1 MADTP
6 TNFRSFDQQD
16 HLQVIDALRGYAI
29 LIVIAVHTLG
39 HVPDL
44 AWPVK
49 RVLTMGFYGVQLFFL
64 ASAVTLMMSWHRS
77 ADPFGARSLKFLVRR
92 FFRIAPLYWMAVVF
106 YWFAYEIRAEDFSL
120 QLLFATLFFYNAWS
134 PYLIPTVPGWTPVP
148 GGWSIGVEFCFYL
161 TFPLIATLVTS
172 LRRALGFVALAL
184 GVMLA
189 ASHFGQGLYP
199 EIGMEE
205 RANFLYFWPPNQ
217 LVVFAL
223 GFLLYHL
230 VKDEATR
237 RRIIGSKISADLASL
252 AMLGATLAVALS
264 LGPNKFFDWNRG
276 LPPTHLVMSLC
287 FVPWALVLILK
298 PSGRVINR
306 AITGLGKVSF
316 SAYVLHFAV
325 LRYTGHFL
333 HQVWPVAKTGIY
345 SIAFE
350 AVFLV
355 VALVLTRAI
364 GEASY
369 RLIEQPFIDLGKA
382 LLGSLRQPP
391 AAAAAKTGR

>member
-44 AWPVK
+44 AWPAK

-77 ADPFGARSLKFLVRR
+77 ADPFGPRSLKFLVRR

-148 GGWSIGVEFCFYL
+148 GGWSIGVEFCFYF

-172 LRRALGFVALAL
+172 LRRALVFVALAL

-276 LPPTHLVMSLC
+276 LPPTHLMMSLC

-298 PSGRVINR
+298 PSGQVINR

-325 LRYTGHFL
+325 LKYTGQLL
-333 HQVWPVAKTGIY
+333 HRLWPVAKTGVY

-355 VALVLTRAI
+355 LALVLIRAI

-369 RLIEQPFIDLGKA
+369 RLIEQPFIDLGKS
-382 LLGSLRQPP
+382 LLGRLNRP
-391 AAAAAKTGR
+391 AAARAGH

>member
-44 AWPVK
+44 AWPAK

-77 ADPFGARSLKFLVRR
+77 ADPFGPRSLKFLVRR

-148 GGWSIGVEFCFYL
+148 GGWSIGVEFCFYF

-199 EIGMEE
+199 EIGPEE

-325 LRYTGHFL
+325 LKYTGQLL
-333 HQVWPVAKTGIY
+333 HRLWPVAKTGVY

-355 VALVLTRAI
+355 LALVLIRVI

-382 LLGSLRQPP
+382 LLGRLNGP
-391 AAAAAKTGR
+391 AAARVGR

>member
-44 AWPVK
+44 AWPAK

-77 ADPFGARSLKFLVRR
+77 ADPFGPRSLKFLVRR

-148 GGWSIGVEFCFYL
+148 GGWSIGVEFCFYF

-172 LRRALGFVALAL
+172 LRRALVFVALAL

-189 ASHFGQGLYP
+189 TSHFGQGLYP

-230 VKDEATR
+230 VKDESTR
-237 RRIIGSKISADLASL
+237 RRIIASPISADLASL

-264 LGPNKFFDWNRG
+264 IGLNKLFDWNQG
-276 LPPTHLVMSLC
+276 LPPTHLLMTLC

-325 LRYTGHFL
+325 LKYTSQLL
-333 HQVWPVAKTGIY
+333 HQLWPLAKTGVY
-345 SIAFE
+345 SVAFE
-350 AVFLV
+350 AVFLGL
-355 VALVLTRAI
+355 ALVLIRAI

-382 LLGSLRQPP
+382 LLGRLQPP
-391 AAAAAKTGR
+391 QPAGRPAR

>member
-29 LIVIAVHTLG
+29 LVVIAVHTLG

-44 AWPVK
+44 VWPVR
-49 RVLTMGFYGVQLFFL
+49 RVMVMGFYGVQLFFL

-77 ADPFGARSLKFLVRR
+77 TDPFGPRSLKFLVRR
-92 FFRIAPLYWMAVVF
+92 LFRIAPLYWLAVVF
-106 YWFAYEIRAEDFSL
+106 YWFAYQIRAEDFSL

-148 GGWSIGVEFCFYL
+148 GGWSIGVEFCFYF

-172 LRRALGFVALAL
+172 LRRALVFVALSA

-199 EIGMEE
+199 EIGAEE

-217 LVVFAL
+217 LAVFAL

-230 VKDEATR
+230 VKHEPTR
-237 RRIIGSKISADLASL
+237 RRIIGSRLSADQASL
-252 AMLGATLAVALS
+252 VMLGATLAVALS
-264 LGPNKFFDWNRG
+264 IGLNKFFDWSHG
-276 LPPTHLVMSLC
+276 LPPTHLVMTML

-325 LRYTGHFL
+325 LKYTGHFL
-333 HQVWPVAKTGIY
+333 HQVWPVAKSGVY

-350 AVFLV
+350 AVFLAL
-355 VALVLTRAI
+355 ALVLIRAI

-369 RLIEQPFIDLGKA
+369 RLIEQPFINLGKA
-382 LLGSLRQPP
+382 LLGRLRRPP
-391 AAAAAKTGR
+391 AARPAR

>member
-44 AWPVK
+44 AWPAK

-77 ADPFGARSLKFLVRR
+77 ADPFGPRSLKFLVRR

-106 YWFAYEIRAEDFSL
+106 YWFAYQIQAEQFSL
-120 QLLFATLFFYNAWS
+120 QLLLATLFFYNAWS

-148 GGWSIGVEFCFYL
+148 GGWSIGVEFCFYF

-172 LRRALGFVALAL
+172 LRRALVFVALSL

-199 EIGMEE
+199 EIGPEE

-230 VKDEATR
+230 IKDESTR
-237 RRIIGSKISADLASL
+237 RRIIASPISADLASL

-264 LGPNKFFDWNRG
+264 IGLNKLFDWNQG
-276 LPPTHLVMSLC
+276 LPPTHLLMTLC

-325 LRYTGHFL
+325 LKYTSQLL
-333 HQVWPVAKTGIY
+333 HQLWPLAKTGVY
-345 SIAFE
+345 SVAFE
-350 AVFLV
+350 AVFLGL
-355 VALVLTRAI
+355 ALVLIRAI

-382 LLGSLRQPP
+382 LLGRLQPP
-391 AAAAAKTGR
+391 QPAGRPAR

>member
-77 ADPFGARSLKFLVRR
+77 ADPFGARSLKFLMRR

-134 PYLIPTVPGWTPVP
+134 PYLTPTVPGWTPVP

-325 LRYTGHFL
+325 LKYTGQLL
-333 HQVWPVAKTGIY
+333 HRLWPVAKTGVY

-355 VALVLTRAI
+355 LALVLIRAI

-382 LLGSLRQPP
+382 LLGRLQQPP
-391 AAAAAKTGR
+391 ACRPAR

>member
-1 MADTP
+1 MADTAP

-44 AWPVK
+44 VWPAK

-77 ADPFGARSLKFLVRR
+77 ADPLGPRSLKFLVRR

-106 YWFAYEIRAEDFSL
+106 YWFAYEIQAEDFSL

-134 PYLIPTVPGWTPVP
+134 PYLVPTVPGWTPVP
-148 GGWSIGVEFCFYL
+148 GGWSIGVEFCFYFA
-161 TFPLIATLVTS
+161 FPLIATLVSS
-172 LRRALGFVALAL
+172 LRRALIFVALSV

-199 EIGMEE
+199 EIGPEA

-230 VKDEATR
+230 IKDESTR
-237 RRIIGSKISADLASL
+237 RRVIGSSISADQASL
-252 AMLGATLAVALS
+252 VMLGATLAVALS
-264 LGPNKFFDWNRG
+264 IGLNKFFDWNHG
-276 LPPTHLVMSLC
+276 LPPTHLLMSLC

-325 LRYTGHFL
+325 LKYTGQLIHRL
-333 HQVWPVAKTGIY
+333 WPLAKTGVY

-350 AVFLV
+350 AVFLAL
-355 VALVLTRAI
+355 ALVLIRAI

-369 RLIEQPFIDLGKA
+369 RLIEQPFISVGKA
-382 LLGSLRQPP
+382 LLGRLRRP
-391 AAAAAKTGR
+391 AAAAAGR